1 VIAHNAFSTRNRG
14 EQSVPWE
21 FRQPEVNI
29 GVVGHVDHGK
39 TTLVQAITGIWTS
52 RHSEEIKRGMTI
64 KLGYADGNIAYC
76 ENLEPPEAYTTEE
89 TCPDGSESKLLRRV
103 SFVDAPGH
111 EALMATMLSG
121 AALMDGALLVV
132 AANEP
137 CPQPQTLEHFIALN
151 IIGVKNIVVI
161 QNKIDVVSRE
171 RALENYNEIK
181 RLLAGSPY
189 EDAPIIPVSALH
201 KVNID
206 VVLQA
211 IEEEIPTPSRDPTKP
226 PLMYV
231 ARSFDVN
238 KPGTPFDKLVGGV
251 LGGSLIQGVLR
262 VGGEIEIRPGVKVS
276 VGAAKDSYRY
286 EPLLTS
292 ITSLRFGD
300 YSVEEAKPG
309 GLVAIGT
316 ELDPSLTKAD
326 AMVGNIVGIPG
337 KMPPIARGIRVRYG
351 LLKRVVGLK
360 EAIETTPIQRNEMI
374 VITAGTAIRIGTVTS
389 ITSDYA
395 EIKLREPIA
404 TWEGARV
411 AISRRVLGR
420 WRLVGWGIVEEVEE

>member
-1 VIAHNAFSTRNRG
+1 M
-14 EQSVPWE
+14 PWE

-39 TTLVQAITGIWTS
+39 TTLVQAITGIWTAK
-52 RHSEEIKRGMTI
+52 HSEELKRGMTI

-76 ENLEPPEAYTTEE
+76 ESLEPPEAYTTTEV
-89 TCPDGSESKLLRRV
+89 CPDGSESKLLRRV

-121 AALMDGALLVV
+121 AALMDGALLVI

-137 CPQPQTLEHFIALN
+137 CPQPQTLEHFVALN
-151 IIGVKNIVVI
+151 IIGVRNIVVI
-161 QNKIDVVSRE
+161 QNKIDVVDRE
-171 RALENYNEIK
+171 KALKNYEEIRK
-181 RLLAGSPY
+181 MLKDTPM

-211 IEEEIPTPSRDPTKP
+211 IEEEIPTPQRNYTKP

-238 KPGTPFDKLVGGV
+238 KPGTPPTKLVGGI

-262 VGGEIEIRPGVKVS
+262 VGSEIEIKPGIKVPR
-276 VGAAKDSYRY
+276 GATKGSYTY
-286 EPLLTS
+286 EPVITE
-292 ITSLRFGD
+292 ITSLKFGD
-300 YSVEEAKPG
+300 HNVEEAKPG

-316 ELDPSLTKAD
+316 KLDPSLTKAD
-326 AMVGNIVGIPG
+326 ALVGSIIGLPGKTPPAVRSIKIRYELLQRIVGM
-337 KMPPIARGIRVRYG
+337 KELVKTPP
-351 LLKRVVGLK
+351 LQQK
-360 EAIETTPIQRNEMI
+360 EII
-374 VITAGTAIRIGTVTS
+374 VITAGTAIRVGVVTRLS
-389 ITSDYA
+389 TEYM
-395 EIKLREPIA
+395 EVKLRDPIVA
-404 TWEGARV
+404 WEGSRV

-420 WRLVGWGIVEEVEE
+420 WRLSGWGIVEELEE